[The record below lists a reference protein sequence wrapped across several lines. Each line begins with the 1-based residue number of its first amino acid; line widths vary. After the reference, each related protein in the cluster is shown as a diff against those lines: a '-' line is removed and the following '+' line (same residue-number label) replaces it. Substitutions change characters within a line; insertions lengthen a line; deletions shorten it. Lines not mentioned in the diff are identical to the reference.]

1 MTTRALK
8 VMEEEPPGKHE
19 LKTQF
24 VELRAG
30 GLSWAKITKMLKVAK
45 ATPGLHRILIIN
57 ESRRAEIFIGARRAG
72 PIISAG

>member
-1 MTTRALK
+1 MVLK
-8 VMEEEPPGKHE
+8 LQGDPPGRFE

-45 ATPGLHRILIIN
+45 ATLGPHCILIIN
-57 ESRRAEIFIGARRAG
+57 ESRRAEIFIRARRAG